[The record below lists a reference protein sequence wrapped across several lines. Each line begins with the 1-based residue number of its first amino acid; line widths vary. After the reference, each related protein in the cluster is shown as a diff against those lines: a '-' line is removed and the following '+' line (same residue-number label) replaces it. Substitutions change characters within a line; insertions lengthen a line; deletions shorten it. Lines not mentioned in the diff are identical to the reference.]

1 MHQTPG
7 SSPLPSRRP
16 TGWSRARAAA
26 QAGFTLLEVM
36 VAIAIASFTVAALFA
51 LFSVQ
56 SRQLLRQDIDMEM
69 NQSLRFAT
77 DMISR
82 SVRMAGY
89 GSGGWVYGALGP
101 TAGAES
107 EALPVIM
114 PWDDPDGDAGP
125 DAVTVTYMDPALVMD
140 TSNQVIETWD
150 TLTITFKPAF
160 RGNALKLAQLN
171 AGDLLMCSDY
181 ADPRGIRSY
190 LWTITAVNAT
200 TGQVGVSPNDGYS
213 DYAQWFTTNPNLTPI
228 MTCSRA
234 EVVTFYVDNDD
245 DGVGAGTIENPV
257 LMMSADQTWP
267 DNDDVPLVDN
277 IEDLQLEYC
286 VDEGTMTADCLT
298 AGSANWV
305 TGRSINPGTDAD
317 NIWMVR
323 IMLTVRSN
331 RPDMRDAYP
340 GQKLAL
346 SNGGAGAAD
355 NYFRRTMATEV
366 AVRNLRLLAR

>member
-1 MHQTPG
+1 MHTPTPAPHLAPI
-7 SSPLPSRRP
+7 SMPHRR
-16 TGWSRARAAA
+16 SAAVR
-26 QAGFTLLEVM
+26 AGFTLLEVM

-101 TAGAES
+101 TVGAEN

-114 PWDDPDGDAGP
+114 PWDDPGGDAGP
-125 DAVTVTYMDPALVMD
+125 DAITVTYMDPALVMD

-190 LWTITAVNAT
+190 LWNITAVNT
-200 TGQVGVSPNDGYS
+200 GTGQVGVSPNDGLS

-245 DGVGAGTIENPV
+245 DGIGAGTRDHPV
-257 LMMSADQTWP
+257 LMMSSDQTWP
-267 DNDDVPLVDN
+267 ANDDVPLVDN

-286 VDEGTMTADCLT
+286 VDNGTMVANCTT
-298 AGSANWV
+298 AGSPDWV
-305 TGRSINPGTDAD
+305 SGRAIDATTNAD

-346 SNGGAGAAD
+346 GNGSAGSPD
-355 NYFRRTMATEV
+355 NYFRRSMATEV